1 MFNYNTNV
9 VKSRHCKVVVIVVI
23 TNRITSSAAR
33 LYQIADK
40 QTPTHC
46 SVKIHLTSDNDN
58 PFACSDKTLPSEIE
72 THAEIKKKLWQ
83 QCMQFLSLHT
93 FIALQGDQV
102 ESLISPS

>member
-1 MFNYNTNV
+1 M
-9 VKSRHCKVVVIVVI
+9 VVIVVI

-72 THAEIKKKLWQ
+72 THAEIKKIMQ

-102 ESLISPS
+102 ESLTSPS